1 NVRREFY
8 QVTVT
13 LCTYSESQLTESH
26 SSLPPLQQHPL
37 FLSEIEF
44 SMAGNSILRCC
55 CCRTILLTSC
65 MLLLLLSSPS
75 CTINAQQL
83 DFSDTMTVSSLRYP
97 QTRVKPYDLRYI
109 RVELPPWFSS
119 VSIAVDSDVQG
130 SKASKSTS
138 PIICLRDGSP
148 PLPDVLNSSVIQ
160 SGPLSSAAFESIQGS
175 QNVDCFPMQKNL
187 TVKVTNEQVS
197 PGVWYLGAFNG
208 IGATRA
214 QSKMIVRRS
223 DYSFSAN
230 ISVDG
235 CITTTMWGQYCNQ
248 TIYPLSCSLSN
259 NYRFAASLLN
269 VGFIKTQNA
278 ISCDDFGISCHE
290 VDEQKV
296 FSLDVMDLAEE
307 LSIMARNISA
317 NSNDDVSV
325 SHISLMCYARN
336 GAMPSVAV
344 HDYSIDL
351 EKAPLVINSPKLG
364 RWFFSIIPTNL
375 GRIQDNKTQICYS
388 IRGQV
393 FACPSGMAGPNC
405 TFERHTLETVLRKDS
420 NPFESYYLPVHGAVS
435 SETANFPLDPFS
447 NKSSDS
453 IESNNLWT
461 YFVLDLPRGAAG
473 SNIHIHITS
482 DTKINYEIYAKVSGS
497 PSLDRW
503 DYYYANST
511 SNSNSSMF
519 FMLYDSSEQKV
530 DFYILY
536 VKEGIWTFGLRRLN
550 ISSTSSDQTLMA
562 VSVER
567 CPRKCSSHGECKVAL
582 DASGLTSYS
591 FCACDRTHGGFD
603 CGIEIVS
610 HRGHVR
616 QSIALIASNAAAVF
630 PAIWA
635 LRQRAFA
642 EWVLFTSSGIS
653 SGLYHACDVGT
664 WCALSYNVL
673 QFMDF
678 WLSFMA
684 VVSTFVYLATI
695 DEVFK
700 RTIHTVVAIVTA
712 LMAITK
718 ATRWQTM
725 RRWLDNLIKTVWRR
739 FQWGFLIAGFVALAL
754 AAVSWTLESSE
765 TYWIWHSLM
774 LWFCSLWHVA
784 IYTSSFLFLCSK
796 ANAVSSQDEGPADV
810 TYSLTRQDSSSRREA

>member
-1 NVRREFY
+1 
-8 QVTVT
+8 
-13 LCTYSESQLTESH
+13 
-26 SSLPPLQQHPL
+26 
-37 FLSEIEF
+37 
-44 SMAGNSILRCC
+44 MAGNSILSFS
-55 CCRTILLTSC
+55 CCRTILLGSC
-65 MLLLLLSSPS
+65 LLLLLLSSPS
-75 CTINAQQL
+75 CIINGQQL
-83 DFSDTMTVSSLRYP
+83 GFSETSTVSSLRYP

-119 VSIAVDSDVQG
+119 VSIAVDSDDVG
-130 SKASKSTS
+130 SKASKDTN

-148 PLPDVLNSSVIQ
+148 PLPDVLSSSVMR
-160 SGPLSSAAFESIQGS
+160 SGPLSNAAFESIQGS
-175 QNVDCFPMQKNL
+175 QNVNCFLMQKNL

-197 PGVWYLGAFNG
+197 PGVWYLGVFNG

-214 QSKMIVRRS
+214 QSKMIVRRP

-230 ISVDG
+230 ISIDG
-235 CITTTMWGQYCNQ
+235 CMTTTMWGQYCNQ
-248 TIYPLSCSLSN
+248 TMYPLSCSLSN
-259 NYRFAASLLN
+259 NYSFAASLSS
-269 VGFIKTQNA
+269 VGFTTTHSA
-278 ISCDDFGISCHE
+278 ISCDDFGISCQGL
-290 VDEQKV
+290 DEQKV
-296 FSLDVMDLAEE
+296 YSLDVMDLVEQ
-307 LSIMARNISA
+307 LTIMAQNTSA
-317 NSNDDVSV
+317 NSNQDVNV
-325 SHISLMCYARN
+325 SDIPLMCYARN
-336 GAMPSVAV
+336 GAMPSMVL
-344 HDYSIDL
+344 HDYSINL
-351 EKAPLVINSPKLG
+351 KKAPLVITSPKLG
-364 RWFFSIIPTNL
+364 RWYFSITPTNL
-375 GRIQDNKTQICYS
+375 GDIQDNKTQICYS
-388 IRGQV
+388 IRGQL
-393 FACPSGMAGPNC
+393 FACPSGKAGPSC
-405 TFERHTLETVLRKDS
+405 TFERHALETVLKKDS
-420 NPFESYYLPVHGAVS
+420 TPFESYYLPVHGAVS
-435 SETANFPLDPFS
+435 SETANFPIEHFS
-447 NKSSDS
+447 NSSS
-453 IESNNLWT
+453 GSTESHSLWT
-461 YFVLDLPRGAAG
+461 YFLLNLPRGAAG

-482 DTKINYEIYAKVSGS
+482 VTKINYEIYAKVGGS
-497 PSLDRW
+497 PSLHRW

-519 FMLYDSSEQKV
+519 FKLYDSSEQKI

-536 VKEGIWTFGLRRLN
+536 VTEGIWTFGLRHSN
-550 ISSTSSDQTLMA
+550 ISSTSSDQTRMS

-567 CPRKCSSHGECKVAL
+567 CPKKCSSHGECKVAL

-610 HRGHVR
+610 HQGHVR
-616 QSIALIASNAAAVF
+616 QSIALIASNVVAVF

-635 LRQRAFA
+635 LRQKAFA

-700 RTIHTVVAIVTA
+700 RAIHTVVAILTA
-712 LMAITK
+712 IMAITK

-739 FQWGFLIAGFVALAL
+739 FRWGFLIAGFVALAL

-765 TYWIWHSLM
+765 TYWIWHRYVETRM
-774 LWFCSLWHVA
+774 LILFICFLNKGA
-784 IYTSSFLFLCSK
+784 SST
-796 ANAVSSQDEGPADV
+796 V
-810 TYSLTRQDSSSRREA
+810 